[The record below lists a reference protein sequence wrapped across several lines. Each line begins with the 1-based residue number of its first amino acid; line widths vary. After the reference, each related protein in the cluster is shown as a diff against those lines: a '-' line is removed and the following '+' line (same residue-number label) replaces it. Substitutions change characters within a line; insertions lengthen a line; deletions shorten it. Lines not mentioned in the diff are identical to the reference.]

1 VSGRSAPAARGR
13 TSANAAARRAGS
25 YLLRAAAEDGFED
38 VAYSE
43 TSLVYQ
49 ALEDFPVAGQAGLVV
64 GSIMP
69 WAEAILF
76 AAGARCTPWPPAP
89 CK

>member
-1 VSGRSAPAARGR
+1 M
-13 TSANAAARRAGS
+13 
-25 YLLRAAAEDGFED
+25 LRAAAEDGFED

-43 TSLVYQ
+43 TALVYQ

-76 AAGARCTPWPPAP
+76 AAGARRTHRPPAP